1 MSEVK
6 DDSNMIDAGTL
17 RPSQLITNFGPGSI
31 VHMRKDAVMI
41 YGCHAWPNKNIHK
54 VYKILHHH
62 LLEKKLNM
70 KSFRMPLSQDRAKNL
85 PCFSFPRW
93 GVCKRC
99 QRMQHHESIPIDKNG
114 FSCWKCEKDHIKSK
128 DCELEAAKFVIIC
141 PKGHIDEFPWDE
153 WVHFDRD
160 TKIVKKCE
168 KNPNNP
174 QLNFGNDQKSSALK
188 AFGVLCTSCGK
199 YRNFSGATERSALK
213 EMGITCTG
221 KSPWIGPGESPC
233 FDKYGNEQE
242 VRGIQTRAGSLWYS
256 INTSA
261 IKVPKWLH
269 PVNIQLEDEKNGE
282 ELRGAIN
289 TGRKG
294 NQSWEIIWTFIE
306 SQLTDV
312 KKQVLEQ
319 RKRDGVPYSDE
330 DVKSEIIEKLDEI
343 FSDTIDEEIPNQID
357 ILNQE
362 FDDLMKYEDTTGAY
376 FENDFQLRTSE
387 IDKNKTIFKYLET
400 VKLVNRITTITALTG
415 FTRDKFPDLINDDND
430 AKCYIAS
437 QAHRETE
444 QWLPGVQSKGEGI
457 FISLNEE
464 EFSKLRTNEKLM
476 KRCKAI
482 IKSFAIH
489 TAPNDEKKQ
498 KKIKDMFDEK
508 FILLHTLSHLIIKS
522 VVKEAGYEEPSLK
535 ERIYWDEK
543 NRNGKNRNGIL
554 IYAAGSSEGSLGGLV
569 RLGQSKLFERVLK
582 NAVDKSQY
590 CSRDP
595 ICGDADPE
603 RESASTQGG
612 KAHQI
617 NGSSCHSCCFVS
629 ETSCEYFNQLLD
641 RWVVNNPDEGFFKDF
656 LNE

>member
-1 MSEVK
+1 MTEVK

-41 YGCHAWPNKNIHK
+41 YGCHVWPNKNIDK

-70 KSFRMPLSQDRAKNL
+70 KSFRMPLSQDKAYNL
-85 PCFSFPRW
+85 PCFSFPLW

-99 QRMQHHESIPIDKNG
+99 QRMQEHESIPSDKNG
-114 FSCWKCEKDHIKSK
+114 FSCWKCEKDGIKSK

-174 QLNFGNDQKSSALK
+174 QLNFGNDQNSSALK

-221 KSPWIGPGESPC
+221 KSPWIGPGKSPC
-233 FDKYGNEQE
+233 FDKHGNEQE

-282 ELRGAIN
+282 ELRGAIK
-289 TGRKG
+289 TGKKG
-294 NQSWEIIWTFIE
+294 NQNWEAIWTFIE

-319 RKRDGVPYSDE
+319 RKRDGVPHSDE
-330 DVKSEIIEKLDEI
+330 DVKSEIIKKLDEI

-400 VKLVNRITTITALTG
+400 VKLVNRITTSYT
-415 FTRDKFPDLINDDND
+415 KQDLY
-430 AKCYIAS
+430 KKYI
-437 QAHRETE
+437 
-444 QWLPGVQSKGEGI
+444 
-457 FISLNEE
+457 
-464 EFSKLRTNEKLM
+464 
-476 KRCKAI
+476 
-482 IKSFAIH
+482 
-489 TAPNDEKKQ
+489 
-498 KKIKDMFDEK
+498 
-508 FILLHTLSHLIIKS
+508 IL
-522 VVKEAGYEEPSLK
+522 EY
-535 ERIYWDEK
+535 IYNRK
-543 NRNGKNRNGIL
+543 NI
-554 IYAAGSSEGSLGGLV
+554 
-569 RLGQSKLFERVLK
+569 
-582 NAVDKSQY
+582 
-590 CSRDP
+590 
-595 ICGDADPE
+595 
-603 RESASTQGG
+603 
-612 KAHQI
+612 
-617 NGSSCHSCCFVS
+617 
-629 ETSCEYFNQLLD
+629 
-641 RWVVNNPDEGFFKDF
+641 
-656 LNE
+656 